1 MAVASLSHLW
11 IWLLAP
17 AVPRSL
23 PSPWPALV
31 ALVGRAPNPIIQAQL
46 QTLVDVEVLEP
57 PRPKSLVSAEAVEAI
72 RSQLPWRWVEETG
85 AAEVEAIRSQLP
97 WRWVEETGAEEVE
110 AARRQLPLR
119 VLTMAQRRLHP
130 LQVSRV
136 LAVAQESR
144 GAMAAAT
151 TLADVAPRR
160 GRRSKQARVG
170 GAWLVVRAVTM
181 VVAEI

>member
-31 ALVGRAPNPIIQAQL
+31 ALVGRAPNPRIQAQL

-57 PRPKSLVSAEAVEAI
+57 PRPKSLVSAAEVEAI

-85 AAEVEAIRSQLP
+85 AAEVEA
-97 WRWVEETGAEEVE
+97 
-110 AARRQLPLR
+110 ARRQLPLR
-119 VLTMAQRRLHP
+119 VLAMAQRRLHP

-144 GAMAAAT
+144 GAMDAARRHRWQLVRAAEEGAARPRTRSAAEARSAAAELEAHFRCT
-151 TLADVAPRR
+151 
-160 GRRSKQARVG
+160 
-170 GAWLVVRAVTM
+170 
-181 VVAEI
+181 